1 MYFNKY
7 GILGGGTMLI
17 YLSLIETEVININ
30 NIQVNI
36 LTKNSVTQVYWTN
49 EKVYFLYLEKIKMI

>member
-1 MYFNKY
+1 
-7 GILGGGTMLI
+7 MLI

-49 EKVYFLYLEKIKMI
+49 EKVYFLYLEKIKMRHIITLLDILYNT

>member
-1 MYFNKY
+1 
-7 GILGGGTMLI
+7 MLI

-49 EKVYFLYLEKIKMI
+49 EKVYFLYLENTKIR

>member
-1 MYFNKY
+1 
-7 GILGGGTMLI
+7 MLI

-49 EKVYFLYLEKIKMI
+49 EKVYFLYLEKIKMRHIITLLDISYNT

>member
-1 MYFNKY
+1 
-7 GILGGGTMLI
+7 MLI

-49 EKVYFLYLEKIKMI
+49 EKVYFLYLEKIKMRYIITLLDISYNT